1 MFKLALGLQPGIIG
15 EIFSK
20 NEHYNRN
27 LNLVVE
33 KTPYIYL
40 DKNAPVSLVKI
51 WNSLNIAHRN
61 WVKEVPARKDKKC
74 LNSPPEKIPE
84 GNNNE
89 LNNYRLNGFKKS
101 LSDKYLAN
109 YKKLIKCNNRYCN
122 DCTRSK

>member
-1 MFKLALGLQPGIIG
+1 MQKQAVRNIVNSKYNSHTDPLFKSLEILKFSDLVEYNSATYMFKLALGLQPGIIG

-61 WVKEVPARKDKKC
+61 WVKEVPARKGK
-74 LNSPPEKIPE
+74 NV
-84 GNNNE
+84 
-89 LNNYRLNGFKKS
+89 
-101 LSDKYLAN
+101 
-109 YKKLIKCNNRYCN
+109 
-122 DCTRSK
+122 